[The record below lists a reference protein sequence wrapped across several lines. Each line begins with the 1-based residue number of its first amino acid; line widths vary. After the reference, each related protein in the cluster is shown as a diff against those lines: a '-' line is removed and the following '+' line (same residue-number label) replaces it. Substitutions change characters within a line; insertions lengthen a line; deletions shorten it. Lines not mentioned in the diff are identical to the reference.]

1 MSAVLNTK
9 DFTVAEFFDYNRAL
23 EADDQILYVYLN
35 RITKLPVEELESLN
49 VRQFFGLVGAISK
62 EFTGEIENPTYDTNS
77 VAVDIDKWRVKDY
90 RAYTKAMQE
99 QDFDTVYQKLEPI
112 LNKNEKEI
120 QKMPFRW
127 FAAVMNRINKEISDE
142 VNKGK

>member
-127 FAAVMNRINKEISDE
+127 FAAVMNRITKEISDE

>member
-77 VAVDIDKWRVKDY
+77 VAIDIDKWRVKDY

-112 LNKNEKEI
+112 LNKNEEEI